1 MTGLSRCRTIWLSPP
16 FFPST
21 GDTQEDREKSQLA
34 AWPSINHSTLAL
46 KKVSN
51 FCIVRYLKKAQ
62 CIIEQYGNY
71 SIANLDNL
79 PVSGVNTQV
88 QVSP

>member
-1 MTGLSRCRTIWLSPP
+1 MLSAE
-16 FFPST
+16 
-21 GDTQEDREKSQLA
+21 DTHPVHK
-34 AWPSINHSTLAL
+34 
-46 KKVSN
+46 SN
-51 FCIVRYLKKAQ
+51 FCNVRYLKKAQ

-88 QVSP
+88 QDSP